1 MILIDIDGTLIKKQ
15 KEIDYDSW
23 EVNPAIITF
32 LQLRTSSSSS
42 SIVFLTKRHEDFREQ
57 TKKMISDIFFRF
69 SIDTDYKL
77 IMRTCDGTE
86 TSGRIKWKLF
96 QKYML
101 KISECVCIDDSK
113 SVKEVFEEHGVKV
126 IHPHTILQ
134 MFA

>member
-15 KEIDYDSW
+15 TEIDYDSW
-23 EVNPAIITF
+23 EVNLDMVRF
-32 LQLRTSSSSS
+32 LKQMESSKF
-42 SIVFLTKRHEDFREQ
+42 VFLTKRHEDFREQ
-57 TKKMISDIFFRF
+57 TQKMISDIFFQF
-69 SIDTDYKL
+69 SIDTDFRL

-96 QKYML
+96 QKHML

-126 IHPHTILQ
+126 IHPHIILQ

>member
-23 EVNPAIITF
+23 VVDPNMISF
-32 LQLRTSSSSS
+32 LQQMTGCR
-42 SIVFLTKRHEDFREQ
+42 IVFLTKRHEDFREQ
-57 TKKMISDIFFRF
+57 TEKMLSDIFFQF

-96 QKYML
+96 QKHML

>member
-23 EVNPAIITF
+23 VVDPNMISF
-32 LQLRTSSSSS
+32 LQQMSSCR
-42 SIVFLTKRHEDFREQ
+42 IVFITKRHEDFREQ
-57 TKKMISDIFFRF
+57 TKKMISDIFFQF
-69 SIDTDYKL
+69 SIDTDFRL

-96 QKYML
+96 QKHML